1 MNNKRPSLAARL
13 NQLDLSALE
22 SMICERDSAAEAHWQ
37 HQLSALQAL
46 RTPSVYL
53 KLAHWL
59 CTTDLTQQKIADLAN
74 IKRQSL
80 QRALGPL
87 LALGTNPV
95 QPKEKPAPV
104 DRFSVPAR
112 LKQAIPE
119 ITADEIAY
127 AKRHLYNKKLTAQ
140 RNKQPF
146 DAIAYCAELIA
157 LIQQHHNNGEQFLNS
172 APTYTIFKD
181 TPREMT
187 GTIPALL
194 KAAFPLLTP
203 DSTEYKQLYRGVF
216 NKAKR
221 TEMTVAIEEIIQE
234 G

>member
-1 MNNKRPSLAARL
+1 MNSKRPSLASRL
-13 NQLDLSALE
+13 SQLDLSALE

-37 HQLSALQAL
+37 HQLPTLHAL
-46 RTPSVYL
+46 RTPSIYL

-59 CTTDLTQQKIADLAN
+59 CTTDLTQQKIADFAN
-74 IKRQSL
+74 IQRQSL

-87 LALGTNPV
+87 LALGM

-104 DRFSVPAR
+104 VRFSVPAR

-119 ITADEIAY
+119 ITENEIAY

-140 RNKQPF
+140 RNKQTF

-157 LIQQHHNNGEQFLNS
+157 LIQQLHRNGEQFLNS
-172 APTYTIFKD
+172 APTYTVFKD

-187 GTIPALL
+187 GTIPDLL
-194 KAAFPLLTP
+194 KAAFPHLTP
-203 DSTEYKQLYRGVF
+203 DSTEYKRLYRWVF

-221 TEMTVAIEEIIQE
+221 TVMTAAIEEVIQE
-234 G
+234 S